1 MDKVLP
7 GKNKFRTTEFK
18 WGNHKAS
25 GKVSLRL
32 KAVPQDEKYHW
43 FRIPGKLELKPVSY
57 FVGQGWAIQAN
68 TSHLFTLTDGNPLDN
83 TWDEIWFSA
92 KFTGP
97 AYVKGSTKENAIWV
111 DMAVLVRG
119 KY

>member
-1 MDKVLP
+1 MRSIS
-7 GKNKFRTTEFK
+7 FF
-18 WGNHKAS
+18 W
-25 GKVSLRL
+25 
-32 KAVPQDEKYHW
+32 
-43 FRIPGKLELKPVSY
+43 
-57 FVGQGWAIQAN
+57 GQGWAIQAN
-68 TSHLFTLTDGNPLDN
+68 TSHLYTLTDGNPLDN

-119 KY
+119 REK

>member
-1 MDKVLP
+1 MAMFLIWE
-7 GKNKFRTTEFK
+7 FYTTQFS
-18 WGNHKAS
+18 WGNHKAP
-25 GKVSLRL
+25 GAVRL
-32 KAVPQDEKYHW
+32 TLKEVPQDAKYHW
-43 FRIPGKLELKPVSY
+43 YRIPGTLELRSLSY
-57 FVGQGWAIQAN
+57 FWGQGWAIQAN
-68 TSHLFTLTDGNPLDN
+68 TSHLYTLTDGNPLDN

-119 KY
+119 RDK